1 MEEFV
6 RLDCFT
12 TTTPCSAS
20 WQVRHRAV
28 LSQGN
33 LFQTE
38 IKLKY
43 INVYDEILMCPFHI
57 KTLDRIEI

>member
-1 MEEFV
+1 MAGY
-6 RLDCFT
+6 
-12 TTTPCSAS
+12 CSVS
-20 WQVRHRAV
+20 WQVGHRAV
-28 LSQGN
+28 LSQSN